1 MSWRKA
7 REFIPH
13 ISLILL
19 VLGVYLAIT
28 SGYWV
33 LQAAGFLNK
42 NPSLDNLTSWAGA
55 WNYWLLG
62 IGLILIG
69 VGGWYFFDTMRKRRK
84 FEEYI
89 HSESKREFV
98 NNLRE
103 LEEIAYKL
111 GEKYENRL
119 EEMKKKW
126 KVK

>member
-1 MSWRKA
+1 MSWKKA

-13 ISLILL
+13 ISLILFA
-19 VLGVYLAIT
+19 LGVYWTIT
-28 SGYWV
+28 GGYWV
-33 LQAAGFLNK
+33 LQTTGFLNK
-42 NPSLDNLTSWAGA
+42 NISMDTLSSWAGA
-55 WNYWLLG
+55 WNYWFLG
-62 IGLILIG
+62 IGLILMG
-69 VGGWYFFDTMRKRRK
+69 VGGWYFFDTIRKRRK

-111 GEKYENRL
+111 GERYEKRL
-119 EEMKKKW
+119 EEKKKKW

>member
-1 MSWRKA
+1 MSWKKA

-13 ISLILL
+13 ISLILFA
-19 VLGVYLAIT
+19 LGVYWTIT
-28 SGYWV
+28 GGYWV
-33 LQAAGFLNK
+33 LQTTGFLNK
-42 NPSLDNLTSWAGA
+42 NISMDTLSSWAGA
-55 WNYWLLG
+55 WNYWFLG
-62 IGLILIG
+62 IGLILMG
-69 VGGWYFFDTMRKRRK
+69 VGGWYFFDTIRKRRK

-111 GEKYENRL
+111 GERYENRL
-119 EEMKKKW
+119 EEKKKKW